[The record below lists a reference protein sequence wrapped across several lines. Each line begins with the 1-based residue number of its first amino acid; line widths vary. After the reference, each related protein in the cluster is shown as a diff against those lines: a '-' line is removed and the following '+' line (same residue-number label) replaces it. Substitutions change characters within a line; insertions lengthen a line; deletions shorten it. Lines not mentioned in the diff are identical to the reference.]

1 MQDLVYQKTMAF
13 HLWKQVKRT
22 GSLPYILTHSRNSL
36 FLWEHADFGSVFP
49 SDLFIRLWQCLI
61 TLSLFDSIWTH
72 THTQKDEHVHSH
84 THAHTHII
92 AVGGGQV
99 SAGGIERYAAPATQ
113 LILMKNESASRLG
126 TLADIHWCSFL
137 NVFSI
142 FYFILFFSYLFIF
155 IKHHGA

>member
-36 FLWEHADFGSVFP
+36 FL
-49 SDLFIRLWQCLI
+49 RLWQCLI
-61 TLSLFDSIWTH
+61 TLSLFDSIGTHTH